1 LIVFHVSSGDT
12 HLLASPVGEALL
24 RLQEGPSDLAGLVR
38 ALDPDPEGE
47 LAQAV
52 TELLAKFEEFGVV
65 EAVRG

>member
-1 LIVFHVSSGDT
+1 MIVFHVSSGDT
-12 HLLASPVGEALL
+12 HLLASTVGEALL
-24 RLQEGPSDLAGLVR
+24 RLQEGPSDVAGLVR
-38 ALDPDPEGE
+38 ALDPDSEGE